1 MNQSEG
7 RTIIIIIV
15 IAAASSVDFKHG
27 GALKVNYG
35 PRLVLLQNG
44 PPLLLLPHNLQWI
57 VIFISMF
64 HRRRKGAAEIPTKHP
79 HNS

>member
-44 PPLLLLPHNLQWI
+44 LLPHEYDLQWI

>member
-44 PPLLLLPHNLQWI
+44 LLPHDLQWI